1 MSSAHYP
8 LSELGRVYTLSAGP
22 SGATP
27 ATLAALQK
35 PVLYHY
41 DPEFLDFYQM
51 TIERLQAAFATSS
64 VPVVLQGEAVLGL
77 EAAAA
82 SLIAPTDVVLNL
94 VSGVF
99 GKGFGYWA
107 RRYAREV
114 IDLEVPYNESVEA
127 SAVRRAL
134 EDRPDVTV
142 VAVVHCE
149 TPSGTI
155 NDLFSIGPAVREH
168 GALLLVDA
176 VSSFGGERTDF
187 DAWGA
192 DLVVVGPQKCL
203 SGPPGLCMLHVSNRA
218 WEHMEANPNAPRAS
232 ILSIL
237 DWRDAHLADNRF
249 PFTPSVS
256 EMFALDAVL
265 RQYLDEGAEA
275 VQTRHRRV
283 ARATRAGVQALGLS
297 LWAARPAICSD
308 TVTAILPP
316 AGVSEHEVR
325 ALARQQS
332 GVMLSGGQGELEG
345 KVLRIGHMGTSA
357 VPLAPVMA
365 VSALGRALRSMGVKV
380 DIGSAV
386 EAVLGALESDV

>member
-1 MSSAHYP
+1 MSTTPYP
-8 LSELGRVYTLSAGP
+8 RSELGRVYTLSAGP
-22 SGATP
+22 TAATP
-27 ATLAALQK
+27 ATLAALSK

-41 DPEFLDFYQM
+41 DPEFLDFYEM
-51 TIERLQAAFATSS
+51 TIERLQTAFGTAS

-82 SLIAPTDVVLNL
+82 SMIAPTDVVLNL

-114 IDLEVPYNESVEA
+114 IELEVPYNDSIEA
-127 SAVRRAL
+127 STVRRAL
-134 EDRPDVTV
+134 EDRADVTV
-142 VAVVHCE
+142 VAAVHCE

-155 NDLFSIGPAVREH
+155 NDLFSIGPVVREH

-203 SGPPGLCMLHVSNRA
+203 SGPPGLCMLHVSDRA
-218 WEHMEANPNAPRAS
+218 WEHMEGNPNAPRAS

-237 DWRDAHLADNRF
+237 DWRDAHLATKRF

-256 EMFALDAVL
+256 EIFALDAVL
-265 RQYLDEGAEA
+265 RQYLDEGADA
-275 VQTRHRRV
+275 VRARHHRV
-283 ARATRAGVQALGLS
+283 ANAARAGAQALGLS
-297 LWAARPAICSD
+297 LWAARPSICSD
-308 TVTAILPP
+308 TVTAIIPP
-316 AGVSEHEVR
+316 EGVGEHEVR
-325 ALARQQS
+325 ALARSQS
-332 GVMLSGGQGELEG
+332 GVMLSGGQGDLEG

-357 VPLAPVMA
+357 QPMAPVLA
-365 VSALGRALRSMGVKV
+365 VAALGRALRSLGFNADV
-380 DIGSAV
+380 GSAI
-386 EAVLGALESDV
+386 EACLRSLEVDD